1 MVEVAEDAYMPFGDM
16 EMAIRMAVL
25 AAPAVQGEPVAWNDP
40 AVAPDGFVLMPRDLT
55 NEMVRAFCMATVLR
69 WDDAPEDQKIEVA
82 KKLQH
87 AFDAVIAAAPQPAEQ
102 QPDKAVACPEGY
114 MMVPAK
120 EFESVLNRADW
131 RTAKNRAELRHM
143 LKSPQALAAPAVQ
156 GEPVAWQL
164 RTPEGRVILNKEFPA
179 WADGGDGYKI
189 TPLYT
194 APQPAEQQPC
204 PEDIR
209 EGA

>member
-1 MVEVAEDAYMPFGDM
+1 MSDYKLVPVEPTAEMMASGGIEIGARDEDARTVWKAML
-16 EMAIRMAVL
+16 AV
-25 AAPAVQGEPVAWNDP
+25 APAVQGELVAWVTADT
-40 AVAPDGFVLMPRDLT
+40 VDGQTVNGKPRRIWWENNEGVGMPIYT
-55 NEMVRAFCMATVLR
+55 
-69 WDDAPEDQKIEVA
+69 
-82 KKLQH
+82 
-87 AFDAVIAAAPQPAEQ
+87 APQPSEQ